1 MPPTVPFAL
10 PSEVSPFAG
19 KSLQGTVIRALWG
32 QQRARRPF
40 HNREKY
46 CDNGDTAF
54 ACRQNVTPA
63 PDRVRS
69 RACGRLSASL
79 QALWPQNQGELF
91 RYILLLCVREHC
103 SRVALLGFP
112 PSGSAVRLPGG
123 GCRAG
128 DGCSTPRPARA
139 VVLAR
144 GRVRSLFRWTGRVP
158 TRAEGPPW

>member
-1 MPPTVPFAL
+1 RSTRSIATTTRASSRSRCRRTRPRASAAPAHSRRPGGGPRLREERDPREGAVMPPTVPFAL

-63 PDRVRS
+63 LTDCALG
-69 RACGRLSASL
+69 RAD
-79 QALWPQNQGELF
+79 
-91 RYILLLCVREHC
+91 V
-103 SRVALLGFP
+103 
-112 PSGSAVRLPGG
+112 
-123 GCRAG
+123 
-128 DGCSTPRPARA
+128 
-139 VVLAR
+139 
-144 GRVRSLFRWTGRVP
+144 
-158 TRAEGPPW
+158 